1 MVTFKTTSPDMQ
13 GKARNIFEGSMAGGK
28 MPAEKLEERTYKKNL
43 KKGYT
48 YMLAAAVFLMG
59 YSIYFLY
66 PQVNLYLNTPG
77 QIDTLGKSID
87 NYSNV
92 ILPNLQKERDM
103 HKAAYDEE
111 FQNVEGVLNTVFPAD
126 TGKLEIIKML
136 ENFATSINTEHPP
149 FEFNSISFDN
159 PKEENGYT
167 ILPISTTI
175 HSSTANFGRFLGL
188 IDHSGHLDA
197 EIPVRLM
204 EISNINIRYRGTDEK
219 TGEDKGVDFTVK
231 LNAYSR

>member
-1 MVTFKTTSPDMQ
+1 MVTFKTTSPDEQ
-13 GKARNIFEGSMAGGK
+13 EKTHNIFEGPITGGK
-28 MPAEKLEERTYKKNL
+28 ALAEKLEERARKKNF

-48 YMLAAAVFLMG
+48 YLLTAAVILTA
-59 YSIYFLY
+59 YSVYFLY
-66 PQVNLYLNTPG
+66 DQVNLYLSASG
-77 QIDTLGKSID
+77 QISALESDIG
-87 NYSNV
+87 NYENV
-92 ILPNLQKERDM
+92 ILPNLRKEKDL

-111 FQNVEGVLNTVFPAD
+111 FRTVEGVLNTVFPED
-126 TGKLEIIKML
+126 TDKLGIITML

-149 FEFNSISFDN
+149 FEFNSISFEE
-159 PKEENGYT
+159 PKKENGYT
-167 ILPISTTI
+167 VLPISTTI
-175 HSSTANFGRFLGL
+175 HSSTANFSRFLKL
-188 IDHSGHLDA
+188 IDLSGHLNA